1 MKYSQYINDELFIE
15 GVAISKI
22 ASEISTPFYCYSSTK
37 IESEYKDFSDAFSKI
52 NSTICYSVKA
62 NSNLSVIRTLSNL
75 GAGADVVS
83 GGELLRALKGGVS
96 PKKIVFSG
104 VGKTDQELEMAIEKD
119 ILQINVESIS
129 ELNRISIIAEKYN
142 KIPKVGIRV
151 NPDVKAGSHD
161 KISTGRKEDK
171 FGIDWKNVRELFLTN
186 KNLKN
191 IKLVGL
197 AIHIGSQLQSLTPFE
212 AAFKRLQKLL
222 TTLVSEKHNI
232 ETIDLGGGLGIDYSQ
247 DIVLNISEYGKLVTK
262 YFSNFDCNIIF
273 EPGRRIVGNA
283 GILIA
288 KVICV
293 KPGIEKQ
300 FVVLDAA
307 MNDLLRPSL
316 YGAIHEIIPITYNRQ
331 KSPKVLADIVGPIC
345 ETGDTFATGVKLANI
360 SEGDLVAINSAGAYG
375 AVMSSFYNSRPLIA
389 EVMVKDNK
397 FEIVRKKL
405 DISSLLDYESTP
417 NWIKN

>member
-1 MKYSQYINDELFIE
+1 MKYFQYINGELFIE

-22 ASEISTPFYCYSSTK
+22 ASEIDTPFYCYSSTK

-104 VGKTDQELEMAIEKD
+104 VGKTDQELEMAIESD
-119 ILQINVESIS
+119 ILQINAESLS
-129 ELNRISIIAEKYN
+129 ELSRLNIIAEKYN

-151 NPDVKAGSHD
+151 NPDVEAGSHD

-171 FGIDWKNVRELFLTN
+171 FGIDWENVREIFVTN
-186 KNLKN
+186 KNFKN

-197 AIHIGSQLQSLTPFE
+197 AIHIGSQLQSLSPFE
-212 AAFKRLQKLL
+212 EAFKRLEKLL
-222 TTLVSEKHNI
+222 TTLMSENHKI

-247 DIVLNISEYGKLVTK
+247 DIVLDILEYNKLVKK
-262 YFSNFDCNIIF
+262 YFSSFDCNIIF

-288 KVICV
+288 QVICV
-293 KPGIEKQ
+293 KPGNKKQ
-300 FVVLDAA
+300 FIVLDTA

-316 YGAIHEIIPITYNRQ
+316 YGAIHEIIPVAQNRQ
-331 KSPKVLADIVGPIC
+331 QSPKVLADIVGPIC
-345 ETGDTFATGVKLANI
+345 ETGDTFATGVKLTNV
-360 SEGDLVAINSAGAYG
+360 SEGDLIAINSAGAYG

-389 EVMVKDNK
+389 EVMVKDDN

-405 DISSLLDYESTP
+405 DISTLLNYESTP
-417 NWIKN
+417 NWFKV